1 MTAENYTVEYQLDKI
16 IENDRLSHTYM
27 FEGDAIETL
36 KRYSEYFALNILGDT
51 ARNARLIS
59 EGNHPDYF
67 YLATAETA
75 IKKEAVEDLV
85 RRMNRKPTESDYK
98 VYVIEAF
105 EKLTPQAEN
114 SVLKFLEDPPART
127 VAILLTIDKS
137 SILPTIHSRA
147 QHIHIRGE
155 RADRIGMLEDLNESE
170 LQTVDVLALNAEH
183 VKELGEV
190 FPRLRQTAMD
200 FSRKWI
206 GGHPLVLIE
215 IKSMLDICQNRKDHA
230 LLLQLIDGF
239 VRQCMH
245 EVLELEDFRPYG
257 NETGNTGV
265 GQRVEHLARMLEEI
279 QTANRMLSSNV
290 HPMLVF
296 ESMVICSKG

>member
-1 MTAENYTVEYQLDKI
+1 
-16 IENDRLSHTYM
+16 
-27 FEGDAIETL
+27 
-36 KRYSEYFALNILGDT
+36 
-51 ARNARLIS
+51 
-59 EGNHPDYF
+59 
-67 YLATAETA
+67 
-75 IKKEAVEDLV
+75 
-85 RRMNRKPTESDYK
+85 
-98 VYVIEAF
+98 
-105 EKLTPQAEN
+105 
-114 SVLKFLEDPPART
+114 
-127 VAILLTIDKS
+127 
-137 SILPTIHSRA
+137 
-147 QHIHIRGE
+147 
-155 RADRIGMLEDLNESE
+155 MLEDLNESE

-183 VKELGEV
+183 VKELGKCSPFTPDSNGLFEK
-190 FPRLRQTAMD
+190 MD
-200 FSRKWI
+200 R
-206 GGHPLVLIE
+206 GHPLVLIE